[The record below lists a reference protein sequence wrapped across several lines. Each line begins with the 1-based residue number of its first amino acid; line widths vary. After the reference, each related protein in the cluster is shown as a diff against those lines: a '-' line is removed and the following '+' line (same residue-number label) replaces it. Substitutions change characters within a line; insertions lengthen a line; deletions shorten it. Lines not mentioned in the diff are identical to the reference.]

1 MKTLGSVLPV
11 AAKNEGRGL
20 YFLHSNSYTP
30 LGIYLDV
37 FAPLSEQYNITADV
51 FELILESDS
60 KKWGIIATGN
70 DPKSYKYSRVLLSD
84 LNQKVN
90 YQPVPKSDKFKMFCL
105 ATDSLF
111 YFRYDSEEFDSN
123 LRRVKVLGENLIGQY
138 GGMNK
143 VQIKNVRSAKR
154 RFHSTVDQFCEWYS
168 NIIFSPNYYRDS
180 LIPV

>member
-11 AAKNEGRGL
+11 AARSEGRGIF
-20 YFLHSNSYTP
+20 YLHSNAYTP
-30 LGIYLDV
+30 IGVFLGV
-37 FAPLSEQYNITADV
+37 FADLSSLYGIDQSV
-51 FELILESDS
+51 LELILESEP
-60 KKWGIIATGN
+60 KKYGIIATGN

-111 YFRYDSEEFDSN
+111 YSRYGSSEFDSN
-123 LRRVKVLGENLIGQY
+123 LRRVKTLGENLIGQY

-143 VQIKNVRSAKR
+143 VQIRNVRSAKR
-154 RFHSTVDQFCEWYS
+154 RFHSTLDQFCGWYG
-168 NIIFSPNYYRDS
+168 NIVFSDSYYRDLVS
-180 LIPV
+180 V